1 MKECKGNFS
10 EDSYSRGI
18 NDKGTGPVTT
28 KKMKGNDGTAVT
40 VICITYGHE
49 KFIAQALDSF
59 LMQKTNFKFKVF
71 VGEDCGPDHTADI
84 VREYAAKYP
93 DIIVPF
99 IREKNMGAQRN
110 LIDLCQRATSPYLA
124 FCEGDDYWI
133 DDQKLQKQ
141 FDYME
146 AHKEIPVCV
155 TKTRVDAPKDWHL
168 RNWYRENA
176 RHEIIIPDGIPGFKE
191 KANGLYTP
199 AERLKI
205 HIGHTSTFFFRW
217 NYDLKF
223 EDWYFE
229 GFSGDEPLLMMQ
241 LGISHLG
248 LLPIVSSVYRINS
261 NSTFFWSGSEQ
272 KIFFLKTRIPGYIHW
287 MSHFWEFANENFP
300 TYPLI
305 AIENLIKQESA
316 NYLNACVALK
326 RTDLIS
332 EFFAK
337 YPEAGRISLNA
348 YLSFYRD
355 SRQMT
360 NSWTWEGYQ
369 LVARNR
375 WYRNALRPYVKL
387 IRGIEKIRRQ
397 IRAKLR
403 NLISFICYWGFTAV
417 PKKKNLWVFS
427 AFCKKGYMDNSRYLY
442 EWVTER
448 HPEIEA
454 YWVTMDDEVY
464 RNLREK
470 GKPVLKMRTWMCIKK
485 LCRAEIAFTDHFVM
499 SDYDNFSGFNDRIKV
514 VQLWHGVGLKA
525 IGHLEN
531 TDVNGVMFSEDIL
544 PLPGDGFR
552 TRLLKKLK
560 YFRHAYFREKFERY
574 FMLVCPGEERALQ
587 IADPWHIPRERCFF
601 SGHPRNRYLH
611 MIKPDPS
618 GPVKILYAPTY
629 RWNAQKEQEMIQNL
643 IDSFAVI
650 ERCMEEI
657 NGQFVIR
664 LHPHTWR
671 NYSAQ
676 IQAAL
681 ADYPRIVYDLEKD
694 IYTTLGTYSVMISD
708 YSSIAYDF
716 VLLDRPIIFYCPDL
730 EAFMKN
736 EDVLNYDYME
746 YSPGPK
752 TKTWTETTEQVR
764 AYVRDPKKDS
774 PWRIKVRD
782 EFYRMDVNDENNS
795 ERIVQEVERRLG
807 MGRDK

>member
-71 VGEDCGPDHTADI
+71 VGEDCGPDRTADI
-84 VREYAAKYP
+84 VRAYAKKYP

-110 LIDLCQRATSPYLA
+110 LIDLCQRASSPYLA

-133 DDQKLQKQ
+133 DEYKLQKQ

-146 AHKEIPVCV
+146 VHKDIPVCV
-155 TKTRVDAPKDWHL
+155 MRTEIDAPRDWFL
-168 RNWYRENA
+168 RSWYREVD
-176 RHEIIIPDGIPGFKE
+176 HKLIMPDSIPGFK
-191 KANGLYTP
+191 KQDTYSAAYFI
-199 AERLKI
+199 ERN
-205 HIGHTSTFFFRW
+205 IGQTSTYFFRW
-217 NYDLKF
+217 DYDL
-223 EDWYFE
+223 EIPEEYYN
-229 GFSGDEPLLMMQ
+229 GVVGDVPLLLMQ
-241 LGISHLG
+241 LGNRQLG
-248 LLPIVSSVYRINS
+248 FIPDIDSVYRINEGS
-261 NSTFFWSGSEQ
+261 AFFSRDMDAH
-272 KIFFLKTRIPGYIHW
+272 FLKTRLSLIHW
-287 MSHFWEFANENFP
+287 MSYFREFAEEHFDKYPMVTLENR
-300 TYPLI
+300 LKL
-305 AIENLIKQESA
+305 EGA
-316 NYLNACVALK
+316 NYLEKLVQRDDTERIA
-326 RTDLIS
+326 
-332 EFFAK
+332 EFFEK
-337 YPEAGRISLNA
+337 YPEVGRICLNA

-360 NSWTWEGYQ
+360 GTWTWEGYQ

-375 WYRNALRPYVKL
+375 WYRNALRPYVNL
-387 IRGIEKIRRQ
+387 IRGLDSIRKRV
-397 IRAKLR
+397 RPKLR
-403 NLISFICYWGFTAV
+403 NLLSFCCYWIFTAV
-417 PKKKNLWVFS
+417 PKRKDLWVFS
-427 AFCKKGYMDNSRYLY
+427 AFQKRGYMDNVRYLY

-454 YWVTMDDEVY
+454 YWLTLDDSVY
-464 RNLREK
+464 RMLKDAGR
-470 GKPVLKMRTWMCIKK
+470 PVLKMRTMECIKK
-485 LCRAEIAFTDHFVM
+485 MSRAEVAFVDHFVM
-499 SDYDNFSGFNDRIKV
+499 SDYDNFSGFNDRTKV

-525 IGHLEN
+525 IGQLEN
-531 TDVNGVMFSEDIL
+531 TDVNGVMFSDDIL
-544 PLPGDGFR
+544 PLPGDGFG

-574 FMLVCPGEERALQ
+574 FMLVCPGEERGLQ

-611 MIKPDPS
+611 REKPDPNC
-618 GPVKILYAPTY
+618 PVKILYAPTY
-629 RWNAQKEQEMIQNL
+629 RWDVQKEREMVRHL

-650 ERCMEEI
+650 ETCMKEI
-657 NGQFVIR
+657 NGEFMIR

-671 NYSAQ
+671 NYASR
-676 IQAAL
+676 ITTAL
-681 ADYPRIVYDLEKD
+681 EGYPRIRYDTEKD
-694 IYTTLGTYSVMISD
+694 VYRTLGTYSVMISD

-730 EAFMKN
+730 EEFMKN
-736 EDVLNYDYME
+736 EDTLNYDYME

-752 TKTWTETTEQVR
+752 TKDWAETMEQVR
-764 AYVRDPKKDS
+764 EYVRDPKKDS

-782 EFYRMDVNDENNS
+782 EFYKMDVNDENNS
-795 ERIVQEVERRLG
+795 ERIVQEVKRRLG
-807 MGRDK
+807 LGTEA

>member
-59 LMQKTNFKFKVF
+59 VMQKTNFKFKVF

-93 DIIVPF
+93 DLIVPF

-133 DDQKLQKQ
+133 DAQKLQKQ

-155 TKTRVDAPKDWHL
+155 MRTEIAAPEDWFL
-168 RNWYRENA
+168 RSWYKEVQGKL
-176 RHEIIIPDGIPGFKE
+176 IIPDSTPGFKMQ
-191 KANGLYTP
+191 KTYSAAYYINQN
-199 AERLKI
+199 
-205 HIGHTSTFFFRW
+205 IGQTSTYFFRW
-217 NYDLKF
+217 NYDLQIPK
-223 EDWYFE
+223 EYYE
-229 GFSGDEPLLMMQ
+229 GLVGDVPLLLMQ
-241 LGISHLG
+241 LGNHEIG
-248 LLPIVSSVYRINS
+248 FIPEIASVYRINEGS
-261 NSTFFWSGSEQ
+261 AFFSRDMDAY
-272 KIFFLKTRIPGYIHW
+272 FLKTRLSMIHYINYLIKF
-287 MSHFWEFANENFP
+287 SKENFDR
-300 TYPLI
+300 YPLI
-305 AIENLIKQESA
+305 VLENRLKLESA
-316 NYLNACVALK
+316 NYLAKLVQFRDTNGIA
-326 RTDLIS
+326 

-397 IRAKLR
+397 IRSKLR

-417 PKKKNLWVFS
+417 PKKKNLWIFS
-427 AFCKKGYMDNSRYLY
+427 AFRKKGYMDNARYLY

-485 LCRAEIAFTDHFVM
+485 LSRAEIAFTDHFVM

-587 IADPWHIPRERCFF
+587 IADPWHIPRARCFF

-643 IDSFAVI
+643 IDSFEII

-681 ADYPRIVYDLEKD
+681 ADYLRIVYDLEKD

-752 TKTWTETTEQVR
+752 TKTWTETMEQVR

-782 EFYRMDVNDENNS
+782 EFYRMDANDENNS